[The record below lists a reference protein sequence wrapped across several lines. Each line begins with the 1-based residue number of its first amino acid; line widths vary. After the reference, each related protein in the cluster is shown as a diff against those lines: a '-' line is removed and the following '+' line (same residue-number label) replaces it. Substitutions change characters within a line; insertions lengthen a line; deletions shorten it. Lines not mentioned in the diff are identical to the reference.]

1 MGELSQTTETI
12 LRLSAFIGIFVV
24 MALIELGA
32 PRRELH
38 HSKPRRWLTNLSI
51 SGLNTLLLRLMAM
64 LAVPVAAVA
73 AAEWARIA
81 GWGAF
86 NLLGW
91 PFWLEIL
98 IAIVVLDLAIY
109 GQHVLFHKVPVLW
122 RLHQVHH
129 ADVDFDVSTALR
141 FHPVEIAL
149 SMLIKIGVV
158 LALGAPAI
166 AVVLFEIILNGCAMF
181 NHANIKLPGRLDAVL
196 RRILVTPDM
205 HRVHHSVIR
214 RETDSNFGFNL
225 SIWDRIFG
233 TYRAQPEAGHTGMTI
248 GLSEY
253 QSEDPTRFS
262 WSLLLPFRRRRAIQ
276 QAAERI
282 EPYSEAERADK
293 AQ

>member
-64 LAVPVAAVA
+64 LAVPVAAVG

-149 SMLIKIGVV
+149 SMLIKIAVV

-181 NHANIKLPGRLDAVL
+181 NHANIKLPGWLDAVL

-276 QAAERI
+276 QAAKRI

>member
-12 LRLSAFIGIFVV
+12 LRLSAFIGIFAV
-24 MALIELGA
+24 MALIELAA

-38 HSKPRRWLTNLSI
+38 HSKPRRWLTNLTI
-51 SGLNTLLLRLMAM
+51 SGLNALMVRLMAM

-91 PFWLEIL
+91 PFWLEVL
-98 IAIVVLDLAIY
+98 LAIIVLDLAIY
-109 GQHVLFHKVPVLW
+109 AQHVLFHKVPVLW

-149 SMLIKIGVV
+149 SMLIKIAVV

-181 NHANIKLPGRLDAVL
+181 NHANIKLPLWLDAAL
-196 RRILVTPDM
+196 RRVLVTPDM

-225 SIWDRIFG
+225 SIWDRIFR
-233 TYRAQPEAGHTGMTI
+233 TYRPQPEAGHDGMTI
-248 GLSEY
+248 GLSEH
-253 QSEDPTRFS
+253 QSEEPTRLG
-262 WSLLLPFRRRRAIQ
+262 WSLRLPFRGRRPSVQ
-276 QAAERI
+276 AER
-282 EPYSEAERADK
+282 EVSEH
-293 AQ
+293 

>member
-1 MGELSQTTETI
+1 MGELSQTTETM
-12 LRLSAFIGIFVV
+12 LRLSAFIGIFAI
-24 MALIELGA
+24 MALIEMGA
-32 PRRELH
+32 PRRELQ

-51 SGLNTLLLRLMAM
+51 SGANTLILRLMAM

-73 AAEWARIA
+73 AAESARVA

-91 PFWLEIL
+91 PFWLEVL
-98 IAIVVLDLAIY
+98 LAIVVLDLAIY
-109 GQHVLFHKVPVLW
+109 AQHVIFHKVPVLW

-149 SMLIKIGVV
+149 SMLIKIAVV

-181 NHANIKLPGRLDAVL
+181 NHANIKLPGWLDSVL

-205 HRVHHSVIR
+205 HRVHHSTIP
-214 RETDSNFGFNL
+214 RETNSNFGFNL
-225 SIWDRIFG
+225 SIWDRIFR
-233 TYRAQPEAGHTGMTI
+233 TYRAQPEGGHGGMTI
-248 GLSEY
+248 GLNEY
-253 QSEDPTRFS
+253 QSEDPTRFG
-262 WSLLLPFRRRRAIQ
+262 WSLLLPFRRKRK
-276 QAAERI
+276 
-282 EPYSEAERADK
+282 SVEAEREVAEHELL
-293 AQ
+293 

>member
-1 MGELSQTTETI
+1 MGEMSQATEVI

-38 HSKPRRWLTNLSI
+38 HSKPRRWLTNLTI
-51 SGLNTLLLRLMAM
+51 SGINAFLLRLMGVVAI
-64 LAVPVAAVA
+64 PVAAVA
-73 AAEWARIA
+73 AAEWARVA

-98 IAIVVLDLAIY
+98 VSIVLLDLAIY
-109 GQHVLFHKVPVLW
+109 GQHVVFHKVPVLW

-141 FHPVEIAL
+141 FHPIEIAL
-149 SMLIKIGVV
+149 SMLIKIAVV
-158 LALGAPAI
+158 LALGIPAI

-181 NHANIKLPGRLDAVL
+181 NHANINLPGWLDRAL
-196 RRILVTPDM
+196 RRVLVTPDM
-205 HRVHHSVIR
+205 HRVHHSVIP

-225 SIWDRIFG
+225 SVWDRLFR
-233 TYRAQPEAGHTGMTI
+233 TYRPQPEAGHDGMII

-253 QSEDPTRFS
+253 QSEAPTRFT
-262 WSLLLPFRRRRAIQ
+262 WSLLLPFRRKRTSQRALRRGSRFSD
-276 QAAERI
+276 ET
-282 EPYSEAERADK
+282 RADEP
-293 AQ
+293 Q

>member
-1 MGELSQTTETI
+1 
-12 LRLSAFIGIFVV
+12 
-24 MALIELGA
+24 
-32 PRRELH
+32 
-38 HSKPRRWLTNLSI
+38 
-51 SGLNTLLLRLMAM
+51 MAM

-91 PFWLEIL
+91 PLWLEIL

-149 SMLIKIGVV
+149 SMLIKIAVV

-181 NHANIKLPGRLDAVL
+181 NHANVKLPGWLDAIL

-233 TYRAQPEAGHTGMTI
+233 TYRAQPEAGHAGMTI

-276 QAAERI
+276 QGAERI
-282 EPYSEAERADK
+282 EPYSETERADK

>member
-1 MGELSQTTETI
+1 LGELSQTTETI

-24 MALIELGA
+24 MALIELAA

-51 SGLNTLLLRLMAM
+51 SGVNTLILRLMAM

-73 AAEWARIA
+73 AAEWARIV

-91 PFWLEIL
+91 PFWLEVL
-98 IAIVVLDLAIY
+98 LAIIVLDLAIY
-109 GQHVLFHKVPVLW
+109 AQHVIFHKVPVLW

-149 SMLIKIGVV
+149 SMFIKIAVV

-181 NHANIKLPGRLDAVL
+181 NHANIKLPGWLDRIL

-205 HRVHHSVIR
+205 HRVHHSTIP
-214 RETDSNFGFNL
+214 RETNSNFGFNL
-225 SIWDRIFG
+225 SIWDRIFR
-233 TYRAQPEAGHTGMTI
+233 TYRAQPQNGHGGMTI
-248 GLSEY
+248 GLNEY
-253 QSEDPTRFS
+253 QSEDPTRFG
-262 WSLLLPFRRRRAIQ
+262 WSLLLPFQRKRK
-276 QAAERI
+276 
-282 EPYSEAERADK
+282 SVEAEREVAEHELL
-293 AQ
+293 

>member
-1 MGELSQTTETI
+1 VGELSQTTETI
-12 LRLSAFIGIFVV
+12 LRLSAFIGIFAV
-24 MALIELGA
+24 MALIELAA

-38 HSKPRRWLTNLSI
+38 HSKPRRWLTNFSI
-51 SGLNTLLLRLMAM
+51 SGVNTLILRLMAM

-91 PFWLEIL
+91 PFWLEVL
-98 IAIVVLDLAIY
+98 LAIIVLDLAIY
-109 GQHVLFHKVPVLW
+109 AQHVIFHKVPVLW

-149 SMLIKIGVV
+149 SMLIKIAVV

-181 NHANIKLPGRLDAVL
+181 NHANIKLPGWLDRIL

-205 HRVHHSVIR
+205 HRVHHSTIP
-214 RETDSNFGFNL
+214 RETNSNFGFNL
-225 SIWDRIFG
+225 SIWDRIFR
-233 TYRAQPEAGHTGMTI
+233 TYRAQPQNGHSGMTI
-248 GLSEY
+248 GLNEY
-253 QSEDPTRFS
+253 QSEDPTRFG
-262 WSLLLPFRRRRAIQ
+262 WSLLLPFQRRRK
-276 QAAERI
+276 
-282 EPYSEAERADK
+282 SVEAEREVAEHK
-293 AQ
+293 LL

>member
-24 MALIELGA
+24 MALIEVAA

-38 HSKPRRWLTNLSI
+38 HSKSRRWLTNLTI
-51 SGLNTLLLRLMAM
+51 SGINAFLLRLMGM
-64 LAVPVAAVA
+64 LAIPVAAVA

-91 PFWLEIL
+91 PFWLEVL
-98 IAIVVLDLAIY
+98 LAIIVLDLAIY
-109 GQHVLFHKVPVLW
+109 AQHVIFHKVPALW

-149 SMLIKIGVV
+149 SMLIKIAVV

-181 NHANIKLPGRLDAVL
+181 NHANINLPRWLDQAL
-196 RRILVTPDM
+196 RRVLVTPDM

-214 RETDSNFGFNL
+214 RETNSNFGFNL
-225 SIWDRIFG
+225 SIWDRVFG
-233 TYRAQPEAGHTGMTI
+233 TYRAQPEGGHDAMTI

-253 QSEDPTRFS
+253 QSEQPTRFG
-262 WSLLLPFRRRRAIQ
+262 WSLALPFRRRRGSQ
-276 QAAERI
+276 TERRV
-282 EPYSEAERADK
+282 SEKNGVGDT
-293 AQ
+293 Q

>member
-24 MALIELGA
+24 MALIELAA

-38 HSKPRRWLTNLSI
+38 HSKPRRWLTNLTI
-51 SGLNTLLLRLMAM
+51 SGINALLLRLMAT

-91 PFWLEIL
+91 PLWLEIL
-98 IAIVVLDLAIY
+98 VAIVLLDLAIY
-109 GQHVLFHKVPVLW
+109 AQHVVFHKVPALW

-141 FHPVEIAL
+141 FHPIEIAL

-158 LALGAPAI
+158 LVLGIPAI

-181 NHANIKLPGRLDAVL
+181 NHANINLPGWLDRIV
-196 RRILVTPDM
+196 RRVIVTPDM
-205 HRVHHSVIR
+205 HRVHHSVIP

-225 SIWDRIFG
+225 SIWDRIFR
-233 TYRAQPEAGHTGMTI
+233 TYRPQPEAGHTDMTI

-253 QSEDPTRFS
+253 QSEAPTRFG
-262 WSLLLPFRRRRAIQ
+262 WSLFLPFRRKREPEKQGPASDQARAEELQ
-276 QAAERI
+276 
-282 EPYSEAERADK
+282 
-293 AQ
+293 

>member
-1 MGELSQTTETI
+1 MGELGQTTETI

-24 MALIELGA
+24 MALIELAA

-38 HSKPRRWLTNLSI
+38 HSKPRRWLTNLTI
-51 SGLNTLLLRLMAM
+51 SGLNALVVRLMAT
-64 LAVPVAAVA
+64 LAVPIAAVA

-98 IAIVVLDLAIY
+98 IAIIVLDLAIY

-149 SMLIKIGVV
+149 SMLIKIAVV

-181 NHANIKLPGRLDAVL
+181 NHANINLPRWLDRAL
-196 RRILVTPDM
+196 RRVLVTPDM
-205 HRVHHSVIR
+205 HRVHHSVIP

-225 SIWDRIFG
+225 SIWDRVFR
-233 TYRAQPEAGHTGMTI
+233 TYRPQPEAGHTGMMI
-248 GLSEY
+248 GLNEY
-253 QSEDPTRFS
+253 QSEAPTRFA
-262 WSLLLPFRRRRAIQ
+262 WSLALPFRRKRRGAQ
-276 QAAERI
+276 REPERS
-282 EPYSEAERADK
+282 PLTPSRD
-293 AQ
+293 

>member
-12 LRLSAFIGIFVV
+12 LRLSAFIGIFAA
-24 MALIELGA
+24 MALIELAA
-32 PRRELH
+32 PRRQLH

-51 SGLNTLLLRLMAM
+51 SGLNTLLLRLMSM

-86 NLLGW
+86 NLLDW

-98 IAIVVLDLAIY
+98 IAIIVLDLAIY
-109 GQHVLFHKVPVLW
+109 AQHVLFHKLPVLW

-149 SMLIKIGVV
+149 SMLIKIAVV
-158 LALGAPAI
+158 LALGVPAI

-181 NHANIKLPGRLDAVL
+181 NHANINLPRWLDAGL
-196 RRILVTPDM
+196 RRVLVTPDM

-225 SIWDRIFG
+225 SIWDRVFG
-233 TYRAQPEAGHTGMTI
+233 TYRAQPEAGHDAMMV

-253 QSEDPTRFS
+253 QSEQPTRFG
-262 WSLLLPFRRRRAIQ
+262 WSLLLPFRRKRKSVK
-276 QAAERI
+276 AER
-282 EPYSEAERADK
+282 EVAEH
-293 AQ
+293 